1 MNENIDFVIPWVDGD
16 DAEWQKER
24 KKYASDNNSS
34 DNSNIDNRDIR
45 YRDYGTLKYWFRGIE
60 KYAPWVNK
68 IHFITC
74 GHLPD
79 WLNTSHP
86 KLHIVRHED
95 YMPKGALPTFNSNA
109 IELMIHKIEG
119 LEEKFVLFNDD
130 LFIIKK
136 LNKKDFFKRNL
147 PCNTM
152 TLTAIIPKTS
162 APGYITRAHNIEIIN
177 KYFKFRKCIKKNL
190 FKYLSLK
197 TGRQIFKTLFSFI
210 YRDFPGFFTY
220 HMPNAYLKSTFKE
233 VWSKE
238 EEVLEKTVYCKFRD
252 YKNNINQWIFNYW
265 QFASGNFF
273 QKSYKFGRHIKMTN
287 KKVFDLIEKQ
297 KYKILSI
304 SDTTEAEDFESLQA
318 QLISSFQKILPEKSG
333 FEL

>member
-1 MNENIDFVIPWVDGD
+1 
-16 DAEWQKER
+16 
-24 KKYASDNNSS
+24 
-34 DNSNIDNRDIR
+34 
-45 YRDYGTLKYWFRGIE
+45 
-60 KYAPWVNK
+60 
-68 IHFITC
+68 
-74 GHLPD
+74 
-79 WLNTSHP
+79 
-86 KLHIVRHED
+86 
-95 YMPKGALPTFNSNA
+95 
-109 IELMIHKIEG
+109 
-119 LEEKFVLFNDD
+119 
-130 LFIIKK
+130 
-136 LNKKDFFKRNL
+136 
-147 PCNTM
+147 
-152 TLTAIIPKTS
+152 
-162 APGYITRAHNIEIIN
+162 
-177 KYFKFRKCIKKNL
+177 
-190 FKYLSLK
+190 
-197 TGRQIFKTLFSFI
+197 
-210 YRDFPGFFTY
+210 
-220 HMPNAYLKSTFKE
+220 PNAYLKSTFKE